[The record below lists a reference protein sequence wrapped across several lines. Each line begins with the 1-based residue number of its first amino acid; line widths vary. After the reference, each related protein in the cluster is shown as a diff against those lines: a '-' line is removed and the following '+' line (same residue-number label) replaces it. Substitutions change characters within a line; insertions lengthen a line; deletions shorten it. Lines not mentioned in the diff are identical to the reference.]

1 MKNLCFFPSDKIKR
15 FVMFEKKMPKK
26 KYLLMIFKTD
36 REDLPGMHW
45 WSILNVF
52 STSKLLFLDSFGIA
66 WLNNFVLKDNKKAV
80 NKVLNGIE
88 KLLLS
93 EKNRDFFHLLERFG
107 KYKNITKSLKV

>member
-26 KYLLMIFKTD
+26 KYLLMIFNTD

-52 STSKLLFLDSFGIA
+52 PTSKLLFLDSFGIA
-66 WLNNFVLKDNKKAV
+66 WLNNFVLKDNKKAI